1 MLSLLK
7 YEYVRTKKVAKYING
22 CIYYVPVDI
31 YRKRTKKE
39 LTNIIVKCL
48 LLAPVIYIT
57 LVLVIG
63 LAPLNR

>member
-1 MLSLLK
+1 MLSFLK
-7 YEYVRTKKVAKYING
+7 YEYVKTVNKTKVIDGYRYIF
-22 CIYYVPVDI
+22 PVDI

-39 LTNIIVKCL
+39 LTNIILKCL